1 MRELLVKSTISIIE
15 KKRKSGGK
23 FQYSQKREKLRIVK
37 DFQKKNFCL
46 FINFHWRDRDLND
59 ENDENDEKLKYY
71 LRSMTNKIKLMKH

>member
-37 DFQKKNFCL
+37 DFQKNTFV
-46 FINFHWRDRDLND
+46 
-59 ENDENDEKLKYY
+59 Y
-71 LRSMTNKIKLMKH
+71 LSISTEEIEI